1 MHLHFQHTTN
11 APMTVRAARYLGNVA
26 PWPPET
32 HYRCVEIEGCGE
44 GWLFPPS
51 AADGEWS
58 VSKRYGREP
67 APVVSLTPCV
77 ATSDEL

>member
-1 MHLHFQHTTN
+1 
-11 APMTVRAARYLGNVA
+11 MTVRAARYLGNVA